1 MPSTATATPIPSDL
15 PKAITPD
22 SGNKP
27 LPEDTVEIQVGFNY
41 ALNYEFVA
49 GTPQAAAQIF
59 KHLPKALGYLPGTDQ
74 PDKVQMRRLQPL
86 NTNKE
91 LGYITTIAI
100 ATFPKDQVNRLRLD
114 IKIPSSLLYQNPDS
128 LVHNL
133 TLEINP
139 AIDILVGSLDST
151 GGSGGSGGSPGSP
164 GGAPN
169 DVFNNENS
177 GSNPSASQR
186 ATFAGITVGAV
197 SLAAAYGAAMFIIA
211 RRYKKKRQ
219 AHQRSS
225 SLSGG
230 SRSTTPGMREA
241 SGSPALMGGALLS
254 RDFTSSYGGVAGG
267 VPGGRDSHG
276 SGRSGAGNSGRTAFI
291 SAPVAQENSLG
302 WN

>member
-1 MPSTATATPIPSDL
+1 M
-15 PKAITPD
+15 
-22 SGNKP
+22 
-27 LPEDTVEIQVGFNY
+27 
-41 ALNYEFVA
+41 A
-49 GTPQAAAQIF
+49 GTSQAAAQIF
-59 KHLPKALGYLPGTDQ
+59 KLLPLALAYLPGTEKG
-74 PDKVQMRRLQPL
+74 DKVQMRRLQPL
-86 NTNKE
+86 NTQKD

-100 ATFPKDQVNRLRLD
+100 ATYPKELVSRLRLD
-114 IKIPSSLLYQNPDS
+114 VKIPTSKLYQNANP

-133 TLEINP
+133 TMEINP
-139 AIDILVGSLDST
+139 AIDILLGSLDSA
-151 GGSGGSGGSPGSP
+151 GGNGAPGGSPGSP

-169 DVFNNENS
+169 DVFNNENTN
-177 GSNPSASQR
+177 SNPSASQR

-219 AHQRSS
+219 SHQRSS
-225 SLSGG
+225 SLSGVT
-230 SRSTTPGMREA
+230 RSAASGMREH